1 MEWQRSERT
10 WSLAQT
16 VGDFNIC
23 SAMKKAE
30 KAQTAQQIDLHTL
43 STGKG
48 KFTAQTNH
56 TMGSGMNSVNAG
68 LRQCETQTMAEWP

>member
-1 MEWQRSERT
+1 
-10 WSLAQT
+10 
-16 VGDFNIC
+16 
-23 SAMKKAE
+23 MKKAE